1 MLLALYVITKS
12 MLNHRLGETVIASM
26 YFMLAMCMHVANA
39 CVVWPETYEV
49 VSGAETL
56 LALKDM
62 NLLLYS
68 TEAAG
73 LLLWATVVIRVVVRK

>member
-12 MLNHRLGETVIASM
+12 MLNHRLRETVIASM
-26 YFMLAMCMHVANA
+26 YFMLAVCMHVANA
-39 CVVWPETYEV
+39 CVIWPEPYEV

-56 LALKDM
+56 LVLKDM

>member
-39 CVVWPETYEV
+39 CVVWPEPYEV
-49 VSGAETL
+49 VSGSETL

>member
-26 YFMLAMCMHVANA
+26 YFMLAVCMHVANA
-39 CVVWPETYEV
+39 CVVWTEPYEV

-73 LLLWATVVIRVVVRK
+73 MLLWATVVIRVVVRK

>member
-12 MLNHRLGETVIASM
+12 MLNHRLGEIVIASM
-26 YFMLAMCMHVANA
+26 YFMLSVCMHVANA
-39 CVVWPETYEV
+39 CVIWPEPYEV
-49 VSGAETL
+49 VSGAGIL

-73 LLLWATVVIRVVVRK
+73 LLLWATVVIRVVRK